1 MLRRTTI
8 VIGFAAVA
16 PLIVLAAMMGAGNL
30 TAVQERAIS
39 ERLSLAREVNAHID
53 NELIAGQTALSVL
66 AGSSAFA
73 ERDFARARA
82 RVQAVASAHRDWRNV
97 ILTDLRSGQEVWT
110 LTEAQTSRRSERPS
124 VAAYLRGDRALA
136 IGDITG
142 SAPDCPCVS
151 IHQPIQIDD
160 QARYLLSVEL
170 DVADMQQALMADVSP
185 PDIGAVVDRQGNFIA
200 RTLDYQEKLGQPAT
214 QYVRSAIA
222 EAPSGVYEGVTY
234 EGLRNRTAYV
244 TSPLSGFSTHIAIP
258 RVGLSALAAGS
269 AGLGFLAL
277 LVALLTAAL
286 GIVYAVREQ
295 ARWRAVERTRARSQK
310 FEAIGQLAS
319 GVAHDFNNFL
329 TIILASTRKLE
340 REASPGQ
347 LENIHHIRSAAERGA
362 ALVKQLMSFT
372 RDKPIALER
381 VDLGETLASIEAL
394 LAQTLGATIDLTIE
408 VALGA
413 CVTTNRAQLESA
425 LVNLAANAR
434 DAMPDGGAF
443 SIRGK
448 ASTRANCF
456 DIVVADTGLGM
467 SEAVLQRA
475 LDPFFTTKG
484 ANGSGIGLAQVQAL
498 MVQSSGSIDIESAPG
513 QGATIRL
520 TLPSCPLADEHALD
534 LHH

>member
-30 TAVQERAIS
+30 AAVQERAIS

-110 LTEAQTSRRSERPS
+110 LTEAEAPTSPRAQRSS
-124 VAAYLRGDRALA
+124 VTAYLRGDRALT

-142 SAPDCPCVS
+142 SEPGCPCVS
-151 IHQPIQIDD
+151 IHQPIQVDD
-160 QARYLLSVEL
+160 QARYLLTVEL

-200 RTLDYQEKLGQPAT
+200 RTLDYREKLGQPAT

-277 LVALLTAAL
+277 VVALLTAAL

-295 ARWRAVERTRARSQK
+295 ARWRAVERTRARSLK

-408 VALGA
+408 VAPGA
-413 CVTTNRAQLESA
+413 CVTTNRVQLESA
-425 LVNLAANAR
+425 LVNLASNAR
-434 DAMPDGGAF
+434 DAMPDGGGF

-448 ASTRANCF
+448 VSTRANCF
-456 DIVVADTGLGM
+456 DIIVTDTGSGM

-484 ANGSGIGLAQVQAL
+484 ANGSGIGLAQVHAL
-498 MVQSSGSIDIESAPG
+498 VVQSSGSIDIESTPG
-513 QGATIRL
+513 QGTTIRL
-520 TLPSCPLADEHALD
+520 TLPSCP
-534 LHH
+534 